1 MRDVRVESKNE
12 ASHGW
17 LDRGRVLD
25 HHRTGSCR
33 SDSGRLRSAVRA
45 LFEERLMGAPV
56 SKLLR
61 PIGKWYSDIG
71 FLLVGPLV
79 VASVTCV
86 VIFVGGGGT
95 P

>member
-1 MRDVRVESKNE
+1 
-12 ASHGW
+12 
-17 LDRGRVLD
+17 
-25 HHRTGSCR
+25 
-33 SDSGRLRSAVRA
+33 
-45 LFEERLMGAPV
+45 MGAPV